1 MISSPWRPG
10 IALATQ
16 VLEFCKVLDLFYRVL
31 ESKAAESP
39 RRRKVQGGGKSKAA
53 TSPRRRQVQGG
64 DKSKAAESPRRQE
77 VQMGSKVVLVNK
89 KSSVYLPKVSNFLF
103 NALGVVFLSFF

>member
-1 MISSPWRPG
+1 MISSQWRPY

-16 VLEFCKVLDLFYRVL
+16 VLEFCKVLDLLYRVL
-31 ESKAAESP
+31 E
-39 RRRKVQGGGKSKAA
+39 
-53 TSPRRRQVQGG
+53 
-64 DKSKAAESPRRQE
+64 SKAAESPRRQE

-103 NALGVVFLSFF
+103 NALGVTGQCRTNASNRAAGGQIGHTVDGIN

>member
-16 VLEFCKVLDLFYRVL
+16 VLEFCKVLDLFYKVL

-39 RRRKVQGGGKSKAA
+39 RRRKVQGGYGA
-53 TSPRRRQVQGG
+53 PLGPVG
-64 DKSKAAESPRRQE
+64 
-77 VQMGSKVVLVNK
+77 
-89 KSSVYLPKVSNFLF
+89 PKR
-103 NALGVVFLSFF
+103 ALGGPKNMFYIFGEGLGASWDLWEHFWDVWARANF